1 MRGSPTPS
9 AAQTPGPAP
18 ARVPGPGAI
27 ERAEAGLTARFG
39 RAPAGY
45 VFAPYRVC
53 PLGAHVDHQ
62 DGAVTGMAIDRGVAV
77 AYAPRE
83 DARVRAASADFP
95 GEVAFELGDVPPAV
109 PGEWGNFLR
118 GAALVLQTAPQD
130 APPIP
135 DAPQT
140 PGGPVGRA
148 PARGVDLFVAGE
160 LPIGGLSSS
169 AAVAVGYLMALTAA
183 AGDPDLPAAVCATL
197 VHRVENEYVGLRSG
211 LLDQS
216 MILFA
221 REDRLLHLDC
231 RTGEREYVPC
241 GAPQPAVLVAYS
253 GLGQALVGTGY
264 NQRVAECR
272 EAADRLLRL
281 AGLPLP
287 AGGAR
292 LRDVP
297 AAVYER
303 HRGALPTPLAR
314 RAAHYFGEQARV
326 AAGRAAWRDGDLVT
340 FGRLVAESGRSSIE
354 NYECGAPELVA
365 LYEAL
370 LEAPGVYGARFSG
383 AGFRGA
389 CLALVDPPA
398 FDAAAGAVRARYL
411 RAYPPYEATFGVFR
425 CAPGPAARRSPAAPL
440 PAGPKSEVP
449 SRSPL
454 VSPATP
460 GAPSPET

>member
-1 MRGSPTPS
+1 MRGSPTSPTPS
-9 AAQTPGPAP
+9 AAQPPI
-18 ARVPGPGAI
+18 PGAI
-27 ERAEAGLTARFG
+27 GHAGAGLTARFG
-39 RAPAGY
+39 RAPTGY
-45 VFAPYRVC
+45 VFAPYRIC

-95 GEVAFELGDVPPAV
+95 GQVAFELGDVPPAV
-109 PGEWGNFLR
+109 PGDWGNFLR
-118 GAALVLQTAPQD
+118 GAALVLQTGPQTGPQTTPRAEPATAPQRPG
-130 APPIP
+130 APSGPP
-135 DAPQT
+135 
-140 PGGPVGRA
+140 PGRPLR
-148 PARGVDLFVAGE
+148 RGVDLFVAGE

-169 AAVAVGYLMALTAA
+169 AAVAAGYLMSLTAS
-183 AGDPDLPAAVCATL
+183 AGGPDLPAEACATL

-216 MILFA
+216 MVPSA
-221 REDRLLHLDC
+221 RRDRLLHLDC
-231 RTGEREYVPC
+231 RSGEREYVPC

-287 AGGAR
+287 VAGAR

-297 AAVYER
+297 PAVYANPR
-303 HRGALPTPLAR
+303 PAPPAR

-326 AAGRAAWRDGDLVT
+326 ATGTVAWRAGDLGA

-370 LEAPGVYGARFSG
+370 LDAPGVYGARFSG

-398 FDAAAGAVRARYL
+398 FDAAAEAVRTRYL
-411 RAYPPYEATFGVFR
+411 RAYPQYGATFGVFR
-425 CAPGPAARRSPAAPL
+425 CAPRPPP
-440 PAGPKSEVP
+440 PPIP
-449 SRSPL
+449 P
-454 VSPATP
+454 PP
-460 GAPSPET
+460 PPPPSPRPPPP